1 MRIGAH
7 RAVEVAE
14 IVKRSEKVATLFFR
28 DELSS
33 EAVPGQ
39 FVMVWVPGVD
49 EIPLSLSHIGELCG
63 VTVKAVGD
71 ATSALLQLKR
81 GSLLGIK
88 GPFGRGFSTSAKSAL
103 LVAGGIGIAC
113 LAPLARALKRS
124 SEKVVLLYGAKTA
137 QDLVLADELVEELGR
152 SCVEL
157 VTEDGSAGRRGLVT
171 DFLSQALDE
180 HKPDAVY
187 TCGPEEMMYKVVCT
201 CLERGVWVEASLERW
216 MKCGMGICGHCVLDN
231 AGLLVCRDGPVFS
244 GQQLLSITDFGK
256 ACRGP
261 SGEKKSLG

>member
-124 SEKVVLLYGAKTA
+124 SEKVVLLYGAKT
-137 QDLVLADELVEELGR
+137 
-152 SCVEL
+152 EL